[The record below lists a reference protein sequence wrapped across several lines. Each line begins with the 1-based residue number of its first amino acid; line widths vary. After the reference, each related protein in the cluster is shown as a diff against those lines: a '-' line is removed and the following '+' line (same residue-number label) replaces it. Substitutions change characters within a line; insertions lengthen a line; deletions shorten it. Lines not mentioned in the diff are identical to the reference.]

1 MANFSSYMEQ
11 KCADWWQSPFET
23 SFPAGICCCCGCCL
37 QKICSSAPSASP
49 PSAPSAPKKKEKK
62 EKKSPL
68 QPRWNQCALTF
79 YSLDCNVFHISAVI
93 RWTNKNPGAQT
104 TTTGE
109 KTHSSMTMLKTMI
122 ICHRLLLPLFPSHGF
137 KKKSPAKRI
146 RLLILYSTF
155 HPPFEKPGCIL
166 SSKLWSVGTNSQ
178 ERNNLVTGIKV
189 RANTNRAG
197 GVELNQFLAIWWWSG
212 HQGWYTEEVA
222 GLKQCQCLF
231 LQSWIPVS
239 K

>member
-1 MANFSSYMEQ
+1 MCKVMTI
-11 KCADWWQSPFET
+11 WQSPFKI
-23 SFPAGICCCCGCCL
+23 SLPAGVCCCCGCCL
-37 QKICSSAPSASP
+37 QKICSSSPSASP

-68 QPRWNQCALTF
+68 QPRWNQCASTF
-79 YSLDCNVFHISAVI
+79 CSIYCNHVFANSVVN
-93 RWTNKNPGAQT
+93 RWTNKKPGAQT

-122 ICHRLLLPLFPSHGF
+122 ICHRLLLPLFPTYCL
-137 KKKSPAKRI
+137 KKSTAKWI
-146 RLLILYSTF
+146 RLLILYSSF

-166 SSKLWSVGTNSQ
+166 SSRLWSVGTNPQ

-189 RANTNRAG
+189 RANRAG
-197 GVELNQFLAIWWWSG
+197 GVEPVSG
-212 HQGWYTEEVA
+212 NLMMVWPSRLIHREEVA
-222 GLKQCQCLF
+222 GLKQCQCLI
-231 LQSWIPVS
+231 LQSWVPVS

>member
-1 MANFSSYMEQ
+1 MTI
-11 KCADWWQSPFET
+11 WQSPFKI
-23 SFPAGICCCCGCCL
+23 SLPAGVCCCCGCCL

-49 PSAPSAPKKKEKK
+49 PSAPSAPKKKERK

-122 ICHRLLLPLFPSHGF
+122 ICHRLLLPLFPTYCF
-137 KKKSPAKRI
+137 KNLQLKGYVYWFCTLLFIRHLKSLDVYFPQNFGAWEPIPKNVIIWSRVQKSG
-146 RLLILYSTF
+146 LIGL
-155 HPPFEKPGCIL
+155 
-166 SSKLWSVGTNSQ
+166 
-178 ERNNLVTGIKV
+178 
-189 RANTNRAG
+189 
-197 GVELNQFLAIWWWSG
+197 VELNLFLAIWWWSG
-212 HQGWYTEEVA
+212 HQGWYTERR
-222 GLKQCQCLF
+222 
-231 LQSWIPVS
+231 
-239 K
+239 